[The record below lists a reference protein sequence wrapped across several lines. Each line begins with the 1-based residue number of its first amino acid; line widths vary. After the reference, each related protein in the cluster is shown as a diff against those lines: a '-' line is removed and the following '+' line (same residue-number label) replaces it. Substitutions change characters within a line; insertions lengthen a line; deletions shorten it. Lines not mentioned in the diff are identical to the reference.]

1 MATARDLLQ
10 ARLAGDREHRAGADD
25 LDHHH
30 DHQDRLE
37 AFSAAKLRTDPKHA
51 LVARVRM
58 GQILM
63 GLAFIDN
70 GKRIVVANSNHDNV
84 CGAVPAL
91 AVIEVS
97 KVLAGQDAVVGAIR
111 SGRRHGG
118 FPGAVREDAA
128 GHQHQIRPGRGV
140 NVGQLP

>member
-70 GKRIVVANSNHDNV
+70 GKASWWPTPTTTTFVAPS
-84 CGAVPAL
+84 
-91 AVIEVS
+91 
-97 KVLAGQDAVVGAIR
+97 
-111 SGRRHGG
+111 
-118 FPGAVREDAA
+118 
-128 GHQHQIRPGRGV
+128 RPSR
-140 NVGQLP
+140 